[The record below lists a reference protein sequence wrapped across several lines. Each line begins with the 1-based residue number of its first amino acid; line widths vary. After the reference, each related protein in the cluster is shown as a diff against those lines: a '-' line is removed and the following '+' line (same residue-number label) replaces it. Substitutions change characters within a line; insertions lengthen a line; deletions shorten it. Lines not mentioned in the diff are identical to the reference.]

1 MLYKFIKFI
10 HKCAGKIINFGLGH
24 VEMDLHLKSLRQTNS
39 WDMFPV
45 NSEKMFGVVKCIN
58 YIDSR
63 E

>member
-24 VEMDLHLKSLRQTNS
+24 VEMDLHLKSLRQINN

-45 NSEKMFGVVKCIN
+45 NSEKMFGVVK
-58 YIDSR
+58 
-63 E
+63 